1 MRKYTALG
9 MMALLLSGW
18 MSHSNAADN
27 SRLSINTAVNHTSYS
42 SPGFVTLANE
52 KRSVARSVARE
63 ISPAELT
70 RQLQK
75 HQGSVSVA
83 TLLQDVQ
90 SLSHS
95 FVGQARRAEKSVL
108 SKKGLANA
116 NDTLLE
122 LRIAAPS
129 MMTQLQGG
137 VEPLYAYEPDG
148 DESTWQYI
156 EAYDSRGGLHMLD
169 VWNMPD
175 RPVVVVDINAKKD
188 LQLGLAQ
195 MQQVFAQTK
204 VRSLQMNSLQMNEGL
219 ANESLMNESLMD
231 TTQVTILD
239 QIRLNDDEE
248 PWISGKAEVYAI
260 VSGVDPSRDEPALDI
275 VDMPYLDYDG
285 KTYYP
290 NQVMVYWARYRWGA
304 ANIILMEHDDNTNY
318 QQLAQKLLSAAAEIL
333 SALGQPE
340 IGALVALGSGIVAAM
355 PDHWF
360 SNDDDYLDSFYT
372 LEKSIQYT
380 NRMGAAGNA
389 MSTLR
394 PYTLSDSQ

>member
-9 MMALLLSGW
+9 MMALLACGW
-18 MSHSNAADN
+18 MSNSNAADF
-27 SRLSINTAVNHTSYS
+27 SRPVVNATVNNTSYS
-42 SPGFVTLANE
+42 SPGYVTLAKE

-63 ISPAELT
+63 ISSAELT

-75 HQGSVSVA
+75 HQGSVPVSS
-83 TLLQDVQ
+83 LLNEVNGF
-90 SLSHS
+90 SSS
-95 FVGQARRAEKSVL
+95 FIGEAQRAERSVL
-108 SKKGLANA
+108 SKKGLTVT

-122 LRIAAPS
+122 LRIAAPQ
-129 MMTQLQGG
+129 MMDQLQEGM
-137 VEPLYAYEPDG
+137 EPLYAYEPDG

-156 EAYDSRGGLHMLD
+156 EAYDSRGGLHLLD

-175 RPVVVVDINAKKD
+175 RPVVVVDINARKD
-188 LQLGLAQ
+188 LELGLAK
-195 MQQVFAQTK
+195 MQQVFTQAK
-204 VRSLQMNSLQMNEGL
+204 VKSFQANSFQMNE
-219 ANESLMNESLMD
+219 SVMNDSQMD

-260 VSGVDPSRDEPALDI
+260 VTGVDPSRDEPALDI

-318 QQLAQKLLSAAAEIL
+318 QELAKKLLSAAAEIL

-380 NRMGAAGNA
+380 NHMGAAGNA
-389 MSTLR
+389 MSSLR
-394 PYTLSDSQ
+394 PHTLSDSQ

>member
-9 MMALLLSGW
+9 MMAFLACSW
-18 MSHSNAADN
+18 MFNVNAAEVADS
-27 SRLSINTAVNHTSYS
+27 SRASVKAVS
-42 SPGFVTLANE
+42 SPSSYAPPGFISLANE
-52 KRSVARSVARE
+52 KRSIASTVARE
-63 ISPAELT
+63 LSTKDLVD
-70 RQLQK
+70 QLQRS
-75 HQGSVSVA
+75 QGSVSVNNLVRNV
-83 TLLQDVQ
+83 TG
-90 SLSHS
+90 LSRS
-95 FVGQARRAEKSVL
+95 FVGQAQRAENRVL
-108 SKKGLANA
+108 SKKGLIGSGE
-116 NDTLLE
+116 TLLE
-122 LRIAAPS
+122 LRIAAPE
-129 MMTQLQGG
+129 MMTQLQQG

-175 RPVVVVDINAKKD
+175 RPIVVVDINAQKD
-188 LQLGLAQ
+188 LQLGLAK
-195 MQQVFAQTK
+195 MQSVFKQAKGQSFQLNMAQ
-204 VRSLQMNSLQMNEGL
+204 
-219 ANESLMNESLMD
+219 AD
-231 TTQVTILD
+231 TQVTILD
-239 QIRLNDDEE
+239 SIRLNDDEE
-248 PWISGKAEVYAI
+248 PWISGKAEVYAV

-275 VDMPYLDYDG
+275 VDMPYLDHDG

-290 NQVMVYWARYRWGA
+290 NQVILYWDRYRWGA

-372 LEKSIQYT
+372 LEKSVNYA
-380 NRMGAAGNA
+380 NYMGAAGNA
-389 MSTLR
+389 MSSMR